1 MEARLNSTFAESSTL
16 DNNAQTNKER
26 PLSRMPM
33 EIASILAAMMMTT
46 VIPSREM
53 MTQVEEISLSSMMEE
68 IFVRIQVHTL
78 CKSILIAPQTISKRS
93 FTTEKLSALTTLTSM
108 ILKAA
113 MYSTPTLWSDS

>member
-53 MTQVEEISLSSMMEE
+53 MTQVEEISLSSTMEE
-68 IFVRIQVHTL
+68 IFARIQVHTL
-78 CKSILIAPQTISKRS
+78 CKSILIAPQTISKR
-93 FTTEKLSALTTLTSM
+93 
-108 ILKAA
+108 
-113 MYSTPTLWSDS
+113 